1 MPVLWINSNNKDII
15 FIYNI
20 LKLMNLCLSYFL
32 RGQNR
37 SKIFCFIKQREPL
50 LLYLNPDGRRG
61 GLHPS
66 PLCLQFQNPFCI
78 SLSLSCGFPKR
89 SSGISQLPTDASWY
103 RHSRSKWSV
112 LFPIIIGASLVAQTG
127 KNLPAMQETWVQ
139 SLGKEDPL
147 EKGMATHSSILAW
160 KIPRTDEPGRLQ
172 SMRLQRVRHDNHY
185 Y

>member
-1 MPVLWINSNNKDII
+1 MLKLVAESRPVLWINSNNKDII
-15 FIYNI
+15 FIYNT

-37 SKIFCFIKQREPL
+37 SKIFCFIKRRELL

-61 GLHPS
+61 GLYPS

-78 SLSLSCGFPKR
+78 SLSLPFGFPKR

-103 RHSRSKWSV
+103 RHSQSKWFV
-112 LFPIIIGASLVAQTG
+112 LLPIIIGAPLVAQTV

-147 EKGMATHSSILAW
+147 EKGMATHSSILVW
-160 KIPRTDEPGRLQ
+160 RIPWRGDPGGHSPR
-172 SMRLQRVRHDNHY
+172 SRK
-185 Y
+185 